1 MKTDGDMARLLSA
14 CFLVGLAVTCRAL
27 FNVARLYCT
36 SFDMIGMMLQQLREH
51 AAQSQSTSVLPSR
64 TRLLLRGDKIYSTFR
79 NTYCVL
85 RKPSA

>member
-1 MKTDGDMARLLSA
+1 MARLLSA
-14 CFLVGLAVTCRAL
+14 CFLLGLSVTCRAL
-27 FNVARLYCT
+27 SNVLPACIALPLTC
-36 SFDMIGMMLQQLREH
+36 GMMLQQLREH

-79 NTYCVL
+79 STYCVL